1 MAATINFYD
10 IFSESIGDGTI
21 DLDTNAIKVAL
32 FTNLYTPNAATDVTF
47 SALTNQVT
55 GNGYTAGGE
64 TLQNPSWAQTG
75 GVATFDAENTVYT
88 ASGGS
93 IVARHYVIYDS
104 VAASNNLIAYGLM
117 DDTPADVTVTDGNTL
132 TLQWNASGIF
142 TLTA

>member
-47 SALTNQVT
+47 SDDGDENRELVT
-55 GNGYTAGGE
+55 LVLEEAGG
-64 TLQNPSWAQTG
+64 A
-75 GVATFDAENTVYT
+75 
-88 ASGGS
+88 
-93 IVARHYVIYDS
+93 